1 MADRPEIESKGVIDS
16 EGAIEVRRA
25 LASAWLA
32 IDPDA
37 ETAAAISAA
46 LEADDDTSLGRW
58 FDGRIAFGTAG
69 LRAEMAPGPTGMN
82 RLVVRQTTAG
92 LVAWLAERSGR
103 PTLVVGHDARH
114 RSAVFAADVAEVA
127 ASHGA
132 TVLFI
137 DRPEPTPV
145 VAHELLR
152 RGADAA
158 VVITASHNPPADNGY
173 KLYLGDGVQL
183 SSPADAEISARI
195 DRVVAETP
203 EAIGAGGGS
212 IETVGTDA
220 AEAHRASVVAALGGG
235 PREVT
240 VVYSAMHGVGGA
252 HVVEAMAAAGF
263 APPIVVDEQFS
274 PDPDFPTVAFPNPEE
289 DGAMDLALDLAERV
303 DADVVVAN
311 DPDADRL
318 AVAVVDAGAWRRLS
332 GDEVGSLLA
341 AEMVDRHVAAGGGPA
356 IVSSSLVSSS
366 LIDRIAEAGGVEPIR
381 TLTGFKWIAR
391 PIVDRSDATF
401 LFGYEEALG
410 YCVGDLVRDKD
421 GISALLVVL
430 GMVAADRAVGRSLT
444 DRLDD
449 LALRHGW
456 HRTRPVTIRFDGEMG
471 LQRRSS
477 VLSGLVASPP
487 TELGG
492 LDVIEVVDLSAGGA
506 LPPTPG
512 LVLRVGDARGSV
524 RAVIRPSGT
533 EPKLKAYLETVEAV
547 ADESDLDASRGR
559 ADDRLARVAD
569 ALGGFMG
576 A

>member
-1 MADRPEIESKGVIDS
+1 MADDLRS
-16 EGAIEVRRA
+16 AATAWAA
-25 LASAWLA
+25 L
-32 IDPDA
+32 DPDP
-37 ETAAAISAA
+37 ETAEAVRAAMARGD
-46 LEADDDTSLGRW
+46 EVSLRAW
-58 FDGRIAFGTAG
+58 FGGRIEFGTAG
-69 LRAEMAPGPTGMN
+69 LRAGMAPGPTGMN

-92 LVAWLAERSGR
+92 LVRWLAERAPQPS
-103 PTLVVGHDARH
+103 LVVGYDARH
-114 RSAVFAADVAEVA
+114 RSAVFAADVAEIA

-132 TVLFI
+132 TVHLM

-152 RGADAA
+152 LGADGA

-183 SSPADAEISARI
+183 SSPADGEIAASI
-195 DRVVAETP
+195 DRVAAQLP
-203 EAIGAGGGS
+203 EAVGPGGGS
-212 IETVGTDA
+212 IETVGPEA
-220 AEAHRASVVAALGGG
+220 ANAHRAAAVAIAGDG
-235 PREVT
+235 PRDLR
-240 VVYSAMHGVGGA
+240 VVYTAMHGVGGDR
-252 HVVEAMAAAGF
+252 VVAAMSEAGF
-263 APPIVVDEQFS
+263 APPIVVDQQFA

-289 DGAMDLALDLAERV
+289 DGAMDLALALADEV

-318 AVAVVDAGAWRRLS
+318 AVAVVEAGVWRCLT
-332 GDEVGSLLA
+332 GDEVGALLA
-341 AEMVDRHVAAGGGPA
+341 DEMVRRHATAGGGA
-356 IVSSSLVSSS
+356 AVVSSSLVSSS
-366 LIDRIAEAGGVEPIR
+366 LIERIAAAGGVESIR

-391 PIVDRSDATF
+391 PIVDRPDARF

-410 YCVGDLVRDKD
+410 YCVGEAVRDKD

-430 GMVAADRAVGRSLT
+430 GMAAADRAVGRSLT

-456 HRTRPVTIRFDGEMG
+456 HRTRPVTIRFEGDGG
-471 LQRRSS
+471 LDRRAE
-477 VLSGLVASPP
+477 VLTGLVAAPP
-487 TELGG
+487 TGLGG
-492 LDVIEVVDLSAGGA
+492 LGVIEVRDLAAGGD

-512 LVLRVGDARGSV
+512 LMLRVGDEHGTV

-547 ADESDLDASRGR
+547 AGPDDLTDARRR
-559 ADDRLARVAD
+559 ADDRLERVAV
-569 ALGGFMG
+569 ALAGFME